1 MKASNKERVLKA
13 LETFDVRMTI
23 KGLAHLTCL
32 DVDRVRRTIRGL
44 EAVGAVKVVKENGRL
59 WVTKS

>member
-1 MKASNKERVLKA
+1 MSNKERVLKA
-13 LETFDVRMTI
+13 LETFGERNI
-23 KGLAHLTCL
+23 KELAYHTRL
-32 DVDRVRRTIRGL
+32 DVARVRREVRGL